1 MNTFGKLAVSL
12 ILILVALFFGNLWFQ
27 TFILG
32 GVSSSAG
39 FIGMV
44 IGWLVPFA
52 VVGFTGYCLYLLWK
66 RN

>member
-12 ILILVALFFGNLWFQ
+12 ILILVALFFGNLWLQ

-39 FIGMV
+39 FAGMV
-44 IGWLVPFA
+44 IGWLVP
-52 VVGFTGYCLYLLWK
+52 VTIVGFTGYTLYILWK
-66 RN
+66 RD